1 MDNIAPLSHLG
12 LSEKESIIYLSLLSS
27 GQETVSGVAK
37 NTNLHRPVIYKTL
50 PLLQN
55 KGLVTTTTKG
65 QRTYF
70 VAEPPEKLH
79 GLLQETERTVQNLI
93 PELQAIFTSVEKRP
107 TVKFLEGKKSI
118 AFVFEDILQT
128 LKKGD
133 VFYRYSS
140 SQSLKHSDKFLPKNY
155 QERRDEKQL
164 ERFAITSDTIAKET
178 QPKLE
183 RVVKTVPKQF
193 GLFDYNITQL
203 IYGNKIAF
211 NDYSSETALI
221 IENEAIANFQRQL
234 FKTLFAKL

>member
-1 MDNIAPLSHLG
+1 MDNITLLSQLG

-27 GQETVSGVAK
+27 GQETISGIAK
-37 NTNLHRPVIYKTL
+37 NTNLHRPIIYKTL
-50 PLLQN
+50 PILQN
-55 KGLVTTTTKG
+55 KGLVTTTIKG
-65 QRTYF
+65 ERKYF

-93 PELQAIFTSVEKRP
+93 PELQAIYTSVEKRP
-107 TVKFLEGKKSI
+107 TVKFLEGKKGI
-118 AFVFEDILQT
+118 TFVFEDILQT

-140 SQSLKHSDKFLPKNY
+140 SQSLTHSEKLLPKNY

-164 ERFAITSDTIAKET
+164 ERFVITSDTIAKET
-178 QPKLE
+178 KPQLE
-183 RVVKTVPKQF
+183 RAVKTVPKQF

-211 NDYSSETALI
+211 NDYGSESALI
-221 IENEAIANFQRQL
+221 IENKAMADFQRQL